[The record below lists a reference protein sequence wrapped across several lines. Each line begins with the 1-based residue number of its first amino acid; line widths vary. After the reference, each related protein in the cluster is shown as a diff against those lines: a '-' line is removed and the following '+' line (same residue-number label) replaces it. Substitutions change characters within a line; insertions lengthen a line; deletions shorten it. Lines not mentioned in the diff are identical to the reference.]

1 MSRLDGKVA
10 FITGAARGQGRSH
23 AARLASDGA
32 DIIAV
37 DICHNIA
44 SNNYDLATPA
54 DLEET
59 VGLVEKHGRRIVAE
73 QADVRD
79 IARLA
84 AVLADAVG
92 VLGRLD
98 IVVANAGIAP
108 MSFDDDAALG
118 DAAFRDVIDVNLIGV
133 WNTCRVSIPHLLAG
147 GEGGAMVLTSST
159 AGIKGYAGSTGG
171 AVGYTAA
178 KHGIVGIMRTL
189 ANDLAPHRIRV
200 NSIHPTGVNTM
211 MAVNPAMQA
220 WIAEDP
226 SRGEHMNNPLPVE
239 VLEPEDISNA
249 VAFLVSDEGRYIT
262 GVTLPVDAGFC
273 NR

>member
-1 MSRLDGKVA
+1 MSRLDGQVA

-23 AARLASDGA
+23 AVRLASEGA

-37 DICHNIA
+37 DLCANIA
-44 SNNYDLATPA
+44 SNKYELATPA
-54 DLEET
+54 DLDET
-59 VGLVEKHGRRIVAE
+59 VRLVKSLDRRIVADR
-73 QADVRD
+73 ADVRD
-79 IARLA
+79 RPHLA
-84 AVLADAVG
+84 SVLDSAVAE
-92 VLGRLD
+92 LGRLD

-108 MSFDDDAALG
+108 MSFDDEAGEG
-118 DAAFRDVIDVNLIGV
+118 DAAFRDVIDVNLVGV
-133 WNTCRVSIPHLLAG
+133 WNTCRVSIPHLIAG
-147 GEGGAMVLTSST
+147 RRGGAMVLTSST
-159 AGIKGYAGSTGG
+159 AGIKGYTGSSCG

-189 ANDLAPHRIRV
+189 ANDLAPHSIRV

-211 MAVNPAMQA
+211 MAVNAVMQE

-249 VAFLVSDEGRYIT
+249 VAFLVSDEAKYVT
-262 GVTLPVDAGFC
+262 GVALPVDAGFC

>member
-1 MSRLDGKVA
+1 
-10 FITGAARGQGRSH
+10 
-23 AARLASDGA
+23 
-32 DIIAV
+32 
-37 DICHNIA
+37 
-44 SNNYDLATPA
+44 
-54 DLEET
+54 
-59 VGLVEKHGRRIVAE
+59 
-73 QADVRD
+73 
-79 IARLA
+79 
-84 AVLADAVG
+84 
-92 VLGRLD
+92 
-98 IVVANAGIAP
+98 
-108 MSFDDDAALG
+108 
-118 DAAFRDVIDVNLIGV
+118 
-133 WNTCRVSIPHLLAG
+133 
-147 GEGGAMVLTSST
+147 MVLTSST

-226 SRGEHMNNPLPVE
+226 SRGEHMNNPLPVD

-249 VAFLVSDEGRYIT
+249 VAFLVSDQGRYIT